1 MERLNEG
8 GGYQYQVPQRRHK
21 KALRESRRFPEG
33 SLFDRFL
40 VSLGFIVPPC
50 RPKRLCVGWTRTLLQ
65 KCR

>member
-8 GGYQYQVPQRRHK
+8 GGYQHQVPQKWHR
-21 KALRESRRFPEG
+21 KALQESRRFPEG

-50 RPKRLCVGWTRTLLQ
+50 RPKRLCVGRAWILLQ